1 MCKAL
6 GNHLKPMQRSFHHSF
21 QKGMKRPLKF
31 DPTDECVASEQQRRK
46 KAVTPGK
53 GRPKQLQVVILEDI
67 PPTIPK
73 GIARDHL
80 RKENRI
86 KNLHFYRSMSVYETM
101 NIITEAF
108 KDINLKG
115 LKFLQAYKSNCLRE
129 ADEQALDG
137 AGVIKL
143 AGCGSLYLT
152 QVISSSA
159 TSCSLEGTEEHPAIV
174 SSESDADEQP
184 KVTISKLCFDV

>member
-6 GNHLKPMQRSFHHSF
+6 GKPSEANAKVLSSLFPACGS
-21 QKGMKRPLKF
+21 KGMKRPLKF

-108 KDINLKG
+108 KDINLK
-115 LKFLQAYKSNCLRE
+115 FLQAYKSNCLRE

-159 TSCSLEGTEEHPAIV
+159 TSCSLEGTEEHP
-174 SSESDADEQP
+174 
-184 KVTISKLCFDV
+184 VTISKLCFDV